1 MRRFSLRTLFKLA
14 AFLPALLLGAW
25 LIDYTQRE
33 AARPEAGKTSEPVR
47 ASTLDGDY
55 TIDLKLAPEVVEFSS
70 FIHYGEPIRSEK
82 GEDPG
87 APHVI
92 RITSKR
98 IEMPVFKVTKPTAG
112 DDSSESSDRK
122 GIEPLVSDVI
132 DRLIREA
139 SGDPSAE
146 PNEP

>member
-1 MRRFSLRTLFKLA
+1 MRRFSIRTLLKLA

-55 TIDLKLAPEVVEFSS
+55 TIDLNLAPEVVEFTS
-70 FIHYGEPIRSEK
+70 FIHYGEPISSEK
-82 GEDPG
+82 GDYPG
-87 APHVI
+87 APYVI

-98 IEMPVFKVTKPTAG
+98 IEMPVFKVSKPAG

-122 GIEPLVSDVI
+122 GIEPLVSDAI